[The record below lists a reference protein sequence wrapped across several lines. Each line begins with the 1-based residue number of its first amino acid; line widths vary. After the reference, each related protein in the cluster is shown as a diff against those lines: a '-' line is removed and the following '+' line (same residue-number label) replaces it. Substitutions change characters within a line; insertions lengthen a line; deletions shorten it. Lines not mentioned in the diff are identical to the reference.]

1 MIFKK
6 TIFSLAFALISVMSA
21 HAQNADEC
29 IIDAILNGVPDG
41 TEMEAVLAATHR
53 NEKPLA
59 KGVVKGGKLTLTI
72 PVTEAR
78 FIGVGPRNGVFTF
91 SLMTKGGEKVQVS
104 LDAKPIN
111 DGVNTGFNT
120 SNVKISGSAMNDEYQ
135 TKIGSVRDMLDKMYK
150 DIKDKHKKLIA
161 EQSKAYQAKD
171 KAKMKALEDSDEGKE
186 MATEQKNFFDTVE
199 SSYGKLYSDNKD
211 SWW

>member
-1 MIFKK
+1 MMFKK
-6 TIFSLAFALISVMSA
+6 TIFSLALAFVSMMSA
-21 HAQNADEC
+21 NAQNANEC
-29 IIDAILNGVPDG
+29 FVEATLNGVPDG

-78 FIGVGPRNGVFTF
+78 FIGVGPKNGVFIFT
-91 SLMTKGGEKVQVS
+91 LMTKGGEKVQVA

-135 TKIGSVRDMLDKMYK
+135 TKIGSVRDMLDKMFK
-150 DIKDKHKKLIA
+150 DINDKHKKLIA
-161 EQSKAYQAKD
+161 EQGKAYQARI
-171 KAKMKALEDSDEGKE
+171 
-186 MATEQKNFFDTVE
+186 
-199 SSYGKLYSDNKD
+199 KLR
-211 SWW
+211 

>member
-1 MIFKK
+1 MFKK
-6 TIFSLAFALISVMSA
+6 TIFSLALTLISVMSA

-78 FIGVGPRNGVFTF
+78 FYRCR
-91 SLMTKGGEKVQVS
+91 S
-104 LDAKPIN
+104 
-111 DGVNTGFNT
+111 
-120 SNVKISGSAMNDEYQ
+120 
-135 TKIGSVRDMLDKMYK
+135 
-150 DIKDKHKKLIA
+150 KKWC
-161 EQSKAYQAKD
+161 
-171 KAKMKALEDSDEGKE
+171 
-186 MATEQKNFFDTVE
+186 FHF
-199 SSYGKLYSDNKD
+199 
-211 SWW
+211 